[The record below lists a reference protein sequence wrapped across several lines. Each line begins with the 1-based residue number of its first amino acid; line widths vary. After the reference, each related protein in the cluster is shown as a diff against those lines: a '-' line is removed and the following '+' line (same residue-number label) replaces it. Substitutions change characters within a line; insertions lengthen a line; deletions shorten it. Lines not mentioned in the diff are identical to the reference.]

1 MTKQEL
7 RKIYKEKRSQ
17 LSEKDRLK
25 LDDLLLI
32 QFQQLAFEHVINVLT
47 YWPLNEQKEI
57 NTYLLTD
64 FLAFRIPG
72 LQLCFPVIDT
82 NTNTFKPIA
91 VTDDTRFTLNAYGIG
106 EPVDGNPVPAEELD
120 LIITPLLCFDKAGY
134 RVGYGKGFYD
144 RFLKQ
149 CRPGVIK
156 LGLSHFGPEE
166 RIDDI
171 NEFDVPLDV
180 CITPHNIYEF

>member
-1 MTKQEL
+1 LTKQEL
-7 RKIYKEKRSQ
+7 RKIYKEKRSL
-17 LSEKDRLK
+17 LSEKERLK

-47 YWPLNEQKEI
+47 YWPLSEKQEI
-57 NTYLLTD
+57 NTCLLTD

-72 LQLCFPVIDT
+72 LQLCFPVIDSAT
-82 NTNTFKPIA
+82 NSFKAFA
-91 VTDDTRFTLNAYGIG
+91 VTDDTRFTLNSYGIG
-106 EPVDGNPVPAEELD
+106 EPIDGKEVPAEELD
-120 LIITPLLCFDKAGY
+120 LILVPLLCFDKKGY

-149 CRPGVIK
+149 CRPGAIK
-156 LGLSHFGPEE
+156 AGLSYFGPEE

-171 NEFDVPLDV
+171 NEFDVPLDL
-180 CITPHNIYEF
+180 CLTPHNIYEF